1 MAQKKTTRKGSS
13 LKQGKVA
20 DMKLLVVV
28 RHGAYDDDLNLNHR
42 GKDQIQ
48 GLSEKLKD
56 FVNGNKILLLSS
68 PAPRASQSA
77 QIISEKLGVPVEEH
91 AILWSDSD
99 HWENFDGLLKI
110 VKKRKSEAEV
120 IILVTH
126 LEYVE
131 GFPNHFARNEL
142 DMDTDYPPVPSKG
155 EACLVDCIN
164 KSFQLISYC

>member
-1 MAQKKTTRKGSS
+1 MAQKKTTRKSSS

-20 DMKLLVVV
+20 DMRFLIVV
-28 RHGAYDDDLNLNHR
+28 RHGAYDDDFNLNHR

-48 GLSEKLKD
+48 RLSEKLKD

-77 QIISEKLGVPVEEH
+77 KIISEKLNVPFEEH
-91 AILWSDSD
+91 EILWSDND
-99 HWENFDGLLKI
+99 HWEDYDGLLKI
-110 VKKRKSEAEV
+110 VKKRRSKAEI

-131 GFPNHFARNEL
+131 GFPDHFARNEL
-142 DMDTDYPPVPSKG
+142 AMDIDYPPIPSKG

-164 KSFQLISYC
+164 KCFQLISCY